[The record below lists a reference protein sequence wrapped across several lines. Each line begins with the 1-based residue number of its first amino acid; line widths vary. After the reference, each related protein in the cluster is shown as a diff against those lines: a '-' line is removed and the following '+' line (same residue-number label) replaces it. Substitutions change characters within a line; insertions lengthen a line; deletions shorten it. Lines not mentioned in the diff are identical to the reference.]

1 MGSNPAERATP
12 LSQGRVRVLKAPV
25 GVMGPLPITRLKPGN
40 SGRDRAAVPWGGSQR
55 APAARA
61 EEPDGREPISACRWR
76 YPETVS
82 TTDLSAQVQALPERP
97 GVYLFR
103 NARGQVIYVGKAS
116 SLRARVRSYFG
127 APRSLMGKTRILVG
141 KIADIA
147 YVTTGTEQEALHLEA
162 TLVKQHQPLFNVRL
176 KDDKHYPYL
185 KVDVTER
192 WPRVYITRRVQ
203 KDGARYFGP
212 YASAKS
218 VRTTLDLV
226 KKLFPWRSCTKE
238 ITGTDPR
245 PCLEYYIH
253 RCIAPCTSFCTPE
266 EYGAVI
272 DQVLLFL
279 EGRADLV
286 LRDLRRQMREASE
299 SLAYEHAAVLRDQI
313 AAVERVTEAQV
324 TATTETA
331 EIDVFGMARDGDEAV
346 VQMLFVRGTKMTGTD
361 DFLLQGARDE
371 DPAVVLGSFLE
382 QFYASA
388 AAVPPQVLLPHAIA
402 DAELMR
408 AWLSA
413 KRGGAVELRVPVRGE
428 KRRLV
433 EMAQTNA
440 AESLRMRRIKW
451 MADQGKTTAAL
462 DELAEALNLPDAPQ
476 RIECYDIS
484 NTQGTNSVASLVVFQ
499 DGQPRP
505 REYRRFAIKTV
516 EGADDFASMAEVLER
531 RFRRLG
537 AARRAALEG
546 GAGGSGDGD
555 GDGDGGGGGEDGAV
569 AAAAPVA
576 APVTTQAADAPKP
589 DAARPETPQ
598 TEGEETD
605 MPAEGWEARPDLVI
619 VDGGKGQLS
628 AAWDVMRNLG
638 LDEIPLAGLAK
649 RNEELFVV
657 DTQEPIRLDR
667 RSQGLYLVQRV
678 RDEAHRF
685 AVTYHRQVRS
695 ARGMQSALDQ
705 VRGVGPKRKQALLR
719 KFGSVK
725 AIREASVA
733 EIATTP
739 GITPGLA
746 QTVKQEL

>member
-1 MGSNPAERATP
+1 M
-12 LSQGRVRVLKAPV
+12 
-25 GVMGPLPITRLKPGN
+25 
-40 SGRDRAAVPWGGSQR
+40 
-55 APAARA
+55 
-61 EEPDGREPISACRWR
+61 
-76 YPETVS
+76 S

-103 NARGQVIYVGKAS
+103 NARGRVIYVGKAS

-127 APRSLMGKTRILVG
+127 APRALMGKTRILVG

-147 YVTTGTEQEALHLEA
+147 YVTTATEQEALHLEA

-238 ITGTDPR
+238 ITGTDAR

-266 EYGAVI
+266 EYGEVI
-272 DQVLLFL
+272 EQVLLFL
-279 EGRADLV
+279 DGRADLV

-299 SLAYEHAAVLRDQI
+299 SLAYERAAVVRDQI
-313 AAVERVTEAQV
+313 TAVERVTEAQV
-324 TATTETA
+324 TATTESA

-371 DPAVVLGSFLE
+371 DPAAVLGSFLE
-382 QFYASA
+382 QFYATA
-388 AAVPPQVLLPHAIA
+388 AAVPPQVLLPHAITN
-402 DAELMR
+402 AELMR

-440 AESLRMRRIKW
+440 AESLRMRRVKW
-451 MADQGKTTAAL
+451 MADQGKTSAAL
-462 DELAEALNLPDAPQ
+462 DELAEALNLPAAPQ

-499 DGQPRP
+499 DGQPQP
-505 REYRRFAIKTV
+505 REYRRFKIKTV
-516 EGADDFASMAEVLER
+516 DGSDDFASMAEVLER

-537 AARRAALEG
+537 AARRATLEIA
-546 GAGGSGDGD
+546 AGIGDD
-555 GDGDGGGGGEDGAV
+555 ESGAV
-569 AAAAPVA
+569 VA
-576 APVTTQAADAPKP
+576 AGPEAGPTEAGDAQVDAAQPETTAVDATPAADEEP
-589 DAARPETPQ
+589 DA
-598 TEGEETD
+598 
-605 MPAEGWEARPDLVI
+605 PAEGWEARPDLVI

-638 LDEIPLAGLAK
+638 LDDIPLAGLAK
-649 RNEELFVV
+649 REEELFMV

-695 ARGMQSALDQ
+695 EQGMRSALDE

-725 AIREASVA
+725 AIREASVE

-739 GITPGLA
+739 GITEGLA
-746 QTVKQEL
+746 QTVKQQL

>member
-1 MGSNPAERATP
+1 M
-12 LSQGRVRVLKAPV
+12 
-25 GVMGPLPITRLKPGN
+25 
-40 SGRDRAAVPWGGSQR
+40 
-55 APAARA
+55 
-61 EEPDGREPISACRWR
+61 
-76 YPETVS
+76 S

-103 NARGQVIYVGKAS
+103 NARGRVIYVGKAS
-116 SLRARVRSYFG
+116 ILRARVRSYFG
-127 APRSLMGKTRILVG
+127 APRALMGKTRILVG

-147 YVTTGTEQEALHLEA
+147 YVTTATEQEALHLEA

-238 ITGTDPR
+238 ITGTDAR

-266 EYGAVI
+266 EYGEVI
-272 DQVLLFL
+272 KQVLLFL
-279 EGRADLV
+279 DGRADLV

-299 SLAYEHAAVLRDQI
+299 SLAYERAAVVRDQI
-313 AAVERVTEAQV
+313 TAVERVTEAQV
-324 TATTETA
+324 TATTESA

-371 DPAVVLGSFLE
+371 DPSSVLGSFLE
-382 QFYASA
+382 QYYATA
-388 AAVPPQVLLPHAIA
+388 AAVPPQVLLPHEIA
-402 DAELMR
+402 DAELLR

-440 AESLRMRRIKW
+440 AESLRMRRVKW
-451 MADQGKTTAAL
+451 MADQGKTSAAL
-462 DELAEALNLPDAPQ
+462 DELAEALNLPAAPQ

-499 DGQPRP
+499 DGQPQP

-516 EGADDFASMAEVLER
+516 DGSDDFASMAEVLER

-537 AARRAALEG
+537 AARRARLEIA
-546 GAGGSGDGD
+546 AGV
-555 GDGDGGGGGEDGAV
+555 GEDERGAV
-569 AAAAPVA
+569 VA
-576 APVTTQAADAPKP
+576 AGPAAGPTEAGDAPADAAQPETTHVDATPAAD
-589 DAARPETPQ
+589 
-598 TEGEETD
+598 EETD
-605 MPAEGWEARPDLVI
+605 APAEGWEARPDLVI

-638 LDEIPLAGLAK
+638 LDDIPLAGLAK
-649 RNEELFVV
+649 REEELFMV

-695 ARGMQSALDQ
+695 AQGMRSALDE

-725 AIREASVA
+725 AIREASVE

-746 QTVKQEL
+746 QTVKQQL